1 MSFVL
6 KDYQVVQILRY
17 WKRDCFISFVFK
29 DYQVVQILRYW
40 KSEVCDKQLLS
51 VRFVAWK
58 LHLR

>member
-1 MSFVL
+1 MSFV
-6 KDYQVVQILRY
+6 
-17 WKRDCFISFVFK
+17 FI